1 MRDNRPV
8 SRGLVL
14 ATTLLVASCGPQPPS
29 RFTVVP
35 TQPISFVIPTILPN
49 GRVEITIRAAY
60 AIGSSATIPVR
71 LIASRGSVA
80 GPIAARILASGI
92 PKGGRP
98 SEVLVATLTVSAVSA
113 KAGQTAAT
121 SVTWNGRDD
130 KNEPVAADAYSLVM
144 DFRLEDGSLTTTG
157 TAGATLQ
164 WNAP

>member
-1 MRDNRPV
+1 
-8 SRGLVL
+8 
-14 ATTLLVASCGPQPPS
+14 
-29 RFTVVP
+29 
-35 TQPISFVIPTILPN
+35 
-49 GRVEITIRAAY
+49 
-60 AIGSSATIPVR
+60 
-71 LIASRGSVA
+71 
-80 GPIAARILASGI
+80 
-92 PKGGRP
+92 
-98 SEVLVATLTVSAVSA
+98 VLVATLTVSAVSA